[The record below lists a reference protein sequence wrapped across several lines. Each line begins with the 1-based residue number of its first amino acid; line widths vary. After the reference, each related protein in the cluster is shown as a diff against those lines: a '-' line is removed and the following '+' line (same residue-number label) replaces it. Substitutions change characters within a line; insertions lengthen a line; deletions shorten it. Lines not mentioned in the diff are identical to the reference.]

1 MTNQEFVIDA
11 KKIKKRFNLI
21 NCFVLND
28 LEAAGY
34 YLNKIK
40 SNNKITLKRD
50 KSLIIIR
57 F

>member
-40 SNNKITLKRD
+40 SNNKIIIKEGQ
-50 KSLIIIR
+50 SLIIIR

>member
-28 LEAAGY
+28 LEATDY

-40 SNNKITLKRD
+40 SNNKIIIKEGQ
-50 KSLIIIR
+50 SLIIIR